1 MRGTFVINLTDYNI
15 FSNNIIS
22 FKEASMDDSDKNN
35 IQYMTE
41 SAMDVVSFDAVKTQY
56 TNALGLSE
64 ENAKSVDALMTTP
77 DCLVLVEFKNGKM
90 KTEKSNVINKVRD
103 SLLILCDII
112 EKSISYTRKNMKFIL
127 VYNESKNCSSRNRI
141 AKHFSHKANE
151 PFISFGMETFK
162 EIYFKEVY
170 TYTELEFEQYLVS
183 AEPSEL

>member
-15 FSNNIIS
+15 FFNNIVS

-90 KTEKSNVINKVRD
+90 KTEK
-103 SLLILCDII
+103 
-112 EKSISYTRKNMKFIL
+112 T
-127 VYNESKNCSSRNRI
+127 
-141 AKHFSHKANE
+141 
-151 PFISFGMETFK
+151 
-162 EIYFKEVY
+162 
-170 TYTELEFEQYLVS
+170 
-183 AEPSEL
+183 